1 LEGNKTL
8 KSLSRSI
15 LITLTRLN
23 GKEFIINALNIE
35 TIESFPDT
43 AILLTNGRRYVV
55 RESAEVVYQRTI
67 SFYQGVNL
75 LGRLPAGGVDN
86 EE

>member
-1 LEGNKTL
+1 
-8 KSLSRSI
+8 

-75 LGRLPAGGVDN
+75 LGRLPVGGVNN